1 MQRQLRPLVDAAT
14 VASSILHKGQDLHK
28 DNGKDKGQGQGL
40 AEAVDVK
47 DMPLHQWAVRSMML
61 GQLFVMQDPRQG
73 LDGDQ
78 GPGLVMSAQGPGL
91 VQGSS
96 GPGPGLVQ
104 GQGVEQGVGVGVNG
118 IDSSRT
124 EARVPMDIVPGLG
137 PGIGCDSAK
146 GLYNDT
152 ITSSVEAILALA
164 CSTNSSM
171 SSLIACIKTGFHR
184 GVQTGLQTGLQR
196 GHINQGHHV
205 NMNDGVAGV
214 VLELALVLL
223 RRVATTVVA
232 YHTVH
237 ASKATG
243 GDAINAGAIDA
254 GAGAAKGGD
263 GIKIGGGGNGNGN
276 LGNGVVRRASTQ
288 TMSMN
293 RAVMVADA
301 LAHAVLSARLDESKN
316 ADGQGLGGLDNGSE
330 KHADDNNENNNNHSN
345 KNNNNDN
352 SRSDG
357 NKWPTSTYNIRK
369 HILLRLAISPLEDDD
384 GGGIEVG
391 WYLRA
396 RLLSSLLDRSPIV
409 MVDTFGEGMRVR

>member
-14 VASSILHKGQDLHK
+14 VASSILHKGQDLYK
-28 DNGKDKGQGQGL
+28 CIGQGQGL

-78 GPGLVMSAQGPGL
+78 GPGLVQGQDRG
-91 VQGSS
+91 QGSS
-96 GPGPGLVQ
+96 GPGPGLAT
-104 GQGVEQGVGVGVNG
+104 GQGVEQGVGVGGRLNG

-124 EARVPMDIVPGLG
+124 EARVPMDIEPGLR
-137 PGIGCDSAK
+137 PGEGLGVGCDRDMGIAA
-146 GLYNDT
+146 
-152 ITSSVEAILALA
+152 SVETILALA
-164 CSTNSSM
+164 CSTNGSM
-171 SSLIACIKTGFHR
+171 SSLIACIKRGFH
-184 GVQTGLQTGLQR
+184 GGLQTGLQTGFHR

-205 NMNDGVAGV
+205 NVDNGLSGG

-237 ASKATG
+237 ASKAAG
-243 GDAINAGAIDA
+243 GDAIDVDAGA

-263 GIKIGGGGNGNGN
+263 GIKIGCGDSSNGNVD
-276 LGNGVVRRASTQ
+276 NGVVRKASIH
-288 TMSMN
+288 TMTMN
-293 RAVMVADA
+293 RAVMIADA

-316 ADGQGLGGLDNGSE
+316 ADGQRLGGLDN
-330 KHADDNNENNNNHSN
+330 ADDNNENNNNHSN

-357 NKWPTSTYNIRK
+357 NKWPTSTYNLHK
-369 HILLRLAISPLEDDD
+369 HILLRIAMSLLEDDD
-384 GGGIEVG
+384 GGSSIEVG

-396 RLLSSLLDRSPIV
+396 RLLSSLLDRTPIV
-409 MVDTFGEGMRVR
+409 MIDTFGEGMRVR